1 MFNNIQQKTKLFSL
15 LFFSL
20 MAFPP
25 LEARAAETP
34 TMAIEE
40 AKFAV
45 EQARKAGAEQK
56 AADDLAA
63 AKSWLV
69 QAEKEY
75 EERKSFLSRTRR
87 MVSSDKA
94 KEEEIIYLA
103 TMAKIKGQTAEA
115 KAKRDGVSAELKG
128 TQGDI
133 ANYKSTL
140 EILMKNVAAAEKARE
155 VQAKAEA
162 ERKELGQA
170 RQKADELEETK
181 KKEIKNAQ
189 KRAWELDA
197 LKQKELQEA
206 RAREA
211 QRATERG
218 KELVEARLKAEQL
231 AFQKEK
237 EEAAMKARE
246 EKLAAEKQKMAV
258 LQQKAAA
265 LEREKAMLIEA
276 GKIPQTIV
284 KAGDKEIVVTLLA
297 INLFTPQNELH
308 DSGKTLLDQVGK
320 YLKKFSPPKITVRGH
335 TDSVGKPDINQ
346 AISDKRAQKVREF
359 LVVYEDIPPARIMA
373 EGVGPSQP
381 VATNSTEAG
390 RALNRRVEIVVD
402 TTP

>member
-1 MFNNIQQKTKLFSL
+1 MFTEIQQRTKLFSL
-15 LFFSL
+15 LFFSF
-20 MAFPP
+20 MAFFA

-63 AKSWLV
+63 AKSWLS

-75 EERKSFLSRTRR
+75 EARKSFLSRTRR

-94 KEEEIIYLA
+94 KEDEIIYLA
-103 TMAKIKGQTAEA
+103 TMAKIKGQTAEG
-115 KAKRDGVSAELKG
+115 KAKRDGVSAELKE
-128 TQGDI
+128 TQGVI
-133 ANYKSTL
+133 ANDKSTL
-140 EILMKNVAAAEKARE
+140 EILMKSVAAAEKAKE
-155 VQAKAEA
+155 VQVKAEA
-162 ERKELGQA
+162 ERKELEQA
-170 RQKADELEETK
+170 RQKAAELEEKK
-181 KKEIKNAQ
+181 KKELESAQ
-189 KRAWELDA
+189 KRTRELDA
-197 LKQKELQEA
+197 LKQRELQEA

-211 QRATERG
+211 QRAAERE
-218 KELVEARLKAEQL
+218 KEQAEGRLKAERL

-276 GKIPQTIV
+276 GKIPRATV
-284 KAGDKEIVVTLLA
+284 KAGDEEIVVTLLA

-308 DSGKTLLDQVGK
+308 ASGKTILDQVGK

-335 TDSVGKPDINQ
+335 TDSVGKPNFNQ
-346 AISDKRAQKVREF
+346 TLSEKRAEKVREF
-359 LVVYEDIPPARIMA
+359 LVVYEDIPPGRIVA

-390 RALNRRVEIVVD
+390 RALNRRVEIAVA
-402 TTP
+402 TPE

>member
-1 MFNNIQQKTKLFSL
+1 MVTEIKRRTKLFSL
-15 LFFSL
+15 LFLGF
-20 MAFPP
+20 MAFFP
-25 LEARAAETP
+25 LEAQAAETP

-115 KAKRDGVSAELKG
+115 KAKRNGVSAELKG

-133 ANYKSTL
+133 TNYKSTL
-140 EILMKNVAAAEKARE
+140 EILMKNVAATEKAKE

-162 ERKELGQA
+162 ERRELEQA
-170 RQKADELEETK
+170 RQKAAELEETK
-181 KKEIKNAQ
+181 KKELENAQ
-189 KRAWELDA
+189 KRTWELDA
-197 LKQKELQEA
+197 LKQRELQEA

-211 QRATERG
+211 QRAAERE
-218 KELVEARLKAEQL
+218 KEQAEARLKADRL

-246 EKLAAEKQKMAV
+246 EKLASEKQKMAV

-265 LEREKAMLIEA
+265 LEREKEMFTEA
-276 GKIPQTIV
+276 GKITQATV
-284 KAGDKEIVVTLLA
+284 KAGDQAFVITLLA

-308 DSGKTLLDQVGK
+308 DSGKTLLDQVGN
-320 YLKKFSPPKITVRGH
+320 YLKKFSPSRITVRGH

-359 LVVYEDIPPARIMA
+359 LVVYEDIPPARIVA

-390 RALNRRVEIVVD
+390 RALNRRVEIAVA